1 MGKPRKSPKSKV
13 DLLEI
18 WCYVGEDS
26 PAAADRPVKQMDDAI
41 ALLGRFPAVHILRV
55 VHGARDLGGIFADD

>member
-1 MGKPRKSPKSKV
+1 MGKPRKSPKTKV

-26 PAAADRPVKQMDDAI
+26 PAAAD
-41 ALLGRFPAVHILRV
+41 
-55 VHGARDLGGIFADD
+55 